1 MDEATAVYHCQ
12 QAAEKALKAFLTFHD
27 VVFPKTYDLVLLS
40 DFCQSRDVSFQSLAE
55 SAEILTPYATLFRY
69 PGECMMPAEPDAR
82 EAVDAATLVL
92 NFVLGKMPDEVRR
105 TLAQ

>member
-1 MDEATAVYHCQ
+1 MDEAKHREIVQ
-12 QAAEKALKAFLTFHD
+12 WLIKAQH
-27 VVFPKTYDLVLLS
+27 DLVLLS
-40 DFCQSRDVSFQSLAE
+40 DLCQSWDTSFQNLAE

-69 PGECMMPAEPDAR
+69 PGECMMPAEPDAL

-92 NFVLGKMPDEVRR
+92 NFVIEKMPDEARP